1 MLKGSAESMPAL
13 TSAKKGSINGT
24 LNLQLRVLSDFTRL
38 LACVD
43 QIYWRNG
50 QPEDI
55 VKSAINK
62 VI

>member
-1 MLKGSAESMPAL
+1 MLKGCAESMPAL

-43 QIYWRNG
+43 QIY
-50 QPEDI
+50 
-55 VKSAINK
+55 
-62 VI
+62 